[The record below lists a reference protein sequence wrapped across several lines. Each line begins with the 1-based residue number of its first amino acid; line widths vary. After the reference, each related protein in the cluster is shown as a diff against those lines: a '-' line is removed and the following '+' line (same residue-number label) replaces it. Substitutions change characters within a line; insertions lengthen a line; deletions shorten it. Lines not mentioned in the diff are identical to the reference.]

1 MSAVG
6 LAAWRAEM
14 PTIKTAKSG
23 GSTATDAS

>member
-14 PTIKTAKSG
+14 PTISTAKSG
-23 GSTATDAS
+23 DNTATDAS